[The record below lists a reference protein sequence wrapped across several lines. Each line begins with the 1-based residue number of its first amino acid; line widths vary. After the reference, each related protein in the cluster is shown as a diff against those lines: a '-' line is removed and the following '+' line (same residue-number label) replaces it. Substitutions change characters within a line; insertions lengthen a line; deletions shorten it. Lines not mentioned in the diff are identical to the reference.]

1 MGVLIPPPVPVHS
14 AKGPCMTA
22 TAKRLLPGVLTFVLA
37 FAAFPA
43 AGWADGRPEVVDA
56 AAGAWHET
64 GIASY
69 YRASRRFVR
78 TSSGEHYDEMGMTA
92 AHPFL
97 PLGTRVRV
105 TRADTGESI
114 VVRINDRQGSHTRV
128 IDLSYGA
135 ARRLGLGGTGLVT
148 LTQVAASTPLTEP
161 VEVAEAPDDDATGAS
176 PADWQGSDEQDG
188 AIPRHGRRRRH
199 HAGLSAAAGHR
210 SNHVRF
216 AALVRHSAPHR
227 AARHRL

>member
-1 MGVLIPPPVPVHS
+1 
-14 AKGPCMTA
+14 MTA
-22 TAKRLLPGVLTFVLA
+22 TAKRLLPGVVTFVMAA

-43 AGWADGRPEVVDA
+43 ASWAATDGRPELVDAMAGGGQPGA
-56 AAGAWHET
+56 AAGWRET

-69 YRASRRFVR
+69 YRASRRFFR
-78 TSSGEHYDEMGMTA
+78 TSSGERYDENAMTA

-97 PLGTRVRV
+97 PLGTRLRV
-105 TRADTGESI
+105 TRADTGASV

-135 ARRLGLGGTGLVT
+135 ARRLGMGGTGLVT
-148 LTQVAASTPLTEP
+148 LTQVTASTPLSEP
-161 VEVAEAPDDDATGAS
+161 VEVAEAPDDATAPDWQDAT
-176 PADWQGSDEQDG
+176 
-188 AIPRHGRRRRH
+188 PRRGRRHRH
-199 HAGLSAAAGHR
+199 HGGPSAAAGHR